1 MASDEPGVIV
11 LPSDPFWFLNNVRVK
26 EGECTPFT
34 VQMLYAYQWRFGSF
48 APDPDS
54 LLAEDN
60 IYTQADGE
68 R

>member
-48 APDPDS
+48 AP
-54 LLAEDN
+54 AEPAD
-60 IYTQADGE
+60 YTQADGE